1 MSVSAVALY
10 AKIYISNLAEV
21 DVFYPSRQA
30 LGDQLALKL
39 NRFKDTDT
47 IIFCLKKSSL
57 LSCIELAA
65 HLHAYI
71 YVLQYAE
78 VPDPFDITRSL
89 GAVTEKGEFVVNPDI
104 SRGEYEY
111 ISTDFMSLI
120 EERKREAFSE
130 INGERNPNPSFD
142 LAAFNNRNVLLF
154 ADILQTS
161 FQIEVA
167 LEILKAYSPAVITGA
182 VGNIS
187 SQVSDKFL
195 IETDGCTYMDIL
207 QNNYFDDSH
216 YFDQP
221 DNYTEEDK
229 INMANNISLYWA

>member
-1 MSVSAVALY
+1 
-10 AKIYISNLAEV
+10 
-21 DVFYPSRQA
+21 VFYPSRQA
-30 LGDQLALKL
+30 LGDQLAMRLTQYK
-39 NRFKDTDT
+39 NNES

-78 VPDPFDITRSL
+78 IADPFDITRNL
-89 GAVTEKGEFVVNPDI
+89 GAITPKGEFVLNPDI
-104 SRGEYEY
+104 SQSEYEY
-111 ISTDFMSLI
+111 IASDFMSII

-130 INGERNPNPSFD
+130 INGERDPNTYFD

-154 ADILQTS
+154 ADVLQTS
-161 FQIEVA
+161 FQIQVA
-167 LEILKAYSPAVITGA
+167 LNILKAYTPTVITGV
-182 VGNIS
+182 VGNITS
-187 SQVSDKFL
+187 AVSDKFL
-195 IETDGCTYMDIL
+195 IDTDGVTYMDVL
-207 QNNYFDDSH
+207 QNNFFEDSH

-221 DNYTEEDK
+221 DNYSEDDK

>member
-1 MSVSAVALY
+1 M
-10 AKIYISNLAEV
+10 
-21 DVFYPSRQA
+21 FYPSRQA
-30 LGDQLALKL
+30 LGDQLAMKL
-39 NRFKDTDT
+39 TQFKNNES

-78 VPDPFDITRSL
+78 IADPFDITRDL
-89 GAVTEKGEFVVNPDI
+89 GAITQKGEFVLNPDI
-104 SRGEYEY
+104 SQAEYEY
-111 ISTDFMSLI
+111 ITGDFMSII

-130 INGERNPNPSFD
+130 INGERDPNPYFD

-154 ADILQTS
+154 ADVLQTS
-161 FQIEVA
+161 FQIQVA
-167 LEILKAYSPAVITGA
+167 LNILKAYTPTSVTGV
-182 VGNIS
+182 VGNITS
-187 SQVSDKFL
+187 AVSDKFL
-195 IETDGCTYMDIL
+195 IDTDGCIYMDVL
-207 QNNYFDDSH
+207 QNNFFEDSH

-221 DNYTEEDK
+221 DNYSEDDK

>member
-1 MSVSAVALY
+1 M
-10 AKIYISNLAEV
+10 
-21 DVFYPSRQA
+21 FYPSRQA
-30 LGDQLALKL
+30 LGDQLAMRLTQ
-39 NRFKDTDT
+39 FKNNES

-78 VPDPFDITRSL
+78 IADPFDITRDL
-89 GAVTEKGEFVVNPDI
+89 GAITQKGEFVLNPDI
-104 SRGEYEY
+104 SQAEYEY
-111 ISTDFMSLI
+111 ITGDFMSII

-130 INGERNPNPSFD
+130 INGERDPNPYFD

-154 ADILQTS
+154 ADVLQTS
-161 FQIEVA
+161 FQIQVA
-167 LEILKAYSPAVITGA
+167 LNILKAYTPTSVTGV
-182 VGNIS
+182 VGNITS
-187 SQVSDKFL
+187 AVSDKFL
-195 IETDGCTYMDIL
+195 IDTDGCIYMDVL
-207 QNNYFDDSH
+207 QNNFFEDSH

-221 DNYTEEDK
+221 DNYSEDDK

>member
-1 MSVSAVALY
+1 M
-10 AKIYISNLAEV
+10 
-21 DVFYPSRQA
+21 FYPSRQA
-30 LGDQLALKL
+30 LGDQLAMRLTQ
-39 NRFKDTDT
+39 FKNNES

-78 VPDPFDITRSL
+78 IADPFDITRNL
-89 GAVTEKGEFVVNPDI
+89 GAITQKGEFVLNPDI
-104 SRGEYEY
+104 SQAEYEY
-111 ISTDFMSLI
+111 ITGDFMSII

-130 INGERNPNPSFD
+130 INGERDPNPYFD

-154 ADILQTS
+154 ADVLQTS
-161 FQIEVA
+161 FQIQVA
-167 LEILKAYSPAVITGA
+167 LNILKAYTPTSVTGV
-182 VGNIS
+182 VGNITS
-187 SQVSDKFL
+187 AVSDKFL
-195 IETDGCTYMDIL
+195 IDTDGCIYMDVL
-207 QNNYFDDSH
+207 QNNFFEDSH

-221 DNYTEEDK
+221 DNYSEDDK

>member
-1 MSVSAVALY
+1 M
-10 AKIYISNLAEV
+10 
-21 DVFYPSRQA
+21 FYPSRQA
-30 LGDQLALKL
+30 LGDQLAMRLTQ
-39 NRFKDTDT
+39 FKNNES

-78 VPDPFDITRSL
+78 IADPFDITRDL
-89 GAVTEKGEFVVNPDI
+89 GAITQKGEFVLNPDI
-104 SRGEYEY
+104 SQAEYEY
-111 ISTDFMSLI
+111 ITGDFMSII

-130 INGERNPNPSFD
+130 INGERDPNPYFD

-154 ADILQTS
+154 ADVLQTS
-161 FQIEVA
+161 FQIQVA
-167 LEILKAYSPAVITGA
+167 LNILKAYTPTTVTGV
-182 VGNIS
+182 VGNITS
-187 SQVSDKFL
+187 AVSDKFL
-195 IETDGCTYMDIL
+195 IDTDGCIYMDVL
-207 QNNYFDDSH
+207 QNNFFEDSH

-221 DNYTEEDK
+221 DNYSEDDK

>member
-1 MSVSAVALY
+1 M
-10 AKIYISNLAEV
+10 
-21 DVFYPSRQA
+21 FYPSRQA
-30 LGDQLALKL
+30 LGDQLAMKL
-39 NRFKDTDT
+39 AQYKNTET

-78 VPDPFDITRSL
+78 VQDPFDLTRNL
-89 GAVTEKGEFVVNPDI
+89 GAITQKGEFVLNPDI
-104 SRGEYEY
+104 SQNEYEY
-111 ISTDFMSLI
+111 INNDFMSII

-130 INGERNPNPSFD
+130 INGERDPNPAFD

-161 FQIEVA
+161 FQIQVA
-167 LEILKAYSPAVITGA
+167 LNILKAYSPNLIAGA
-182 VGNIS
+182 VGNITS
-187 SQVSDKFL
+187 AVSDKFL
-195 IETDGCTYMDIL
+195 IETAGVTYMDVL
-207 QNNYFDDSH
+207 QNNFFDDSH

-221 DNYTEEDK
+221 DNYSEDDK

>member
-1 MSVSAVALY
+1 M
-10 AKIYISNLAEV
+10 
-21 DVFYPSRQA
+21 FYPSRQA
-30 LGDQLALKL
+30 LGDQLAMRLTQ
-39 NRFKDTDT
+39 FKNNES

-78 VPDPFDITRSL
+78 IADPFDITRDL
-89 GAVTEKGEFVVNPDI
+89 GAITQKGEFVLNPDI
-104 SRGEYEY
+104 SQAEYEY
-111 ISTDFMSLI
+111 ITGDFMSII

-130 INGERNPNPSFD
+130 INGERDPNPYFD

-154 ADILQTS
+154 ADVLQTS
-161 FQIEVA
+161 FQIQVA
-167 LEILKAYSPAVITGA
+167 LNILKSYTPTSVTGV
-182 VGNIS
+182 VGNITS
-187 SQVSDKFL
+187 AVSDKFL
-195 IETDGCTYMDIL
+195 IDTDGCIYMDVL
-207 QNNYFDDSH
+207 QNNFFEDSH

-221 DNYTEEDK
+221 DNYSEDDK